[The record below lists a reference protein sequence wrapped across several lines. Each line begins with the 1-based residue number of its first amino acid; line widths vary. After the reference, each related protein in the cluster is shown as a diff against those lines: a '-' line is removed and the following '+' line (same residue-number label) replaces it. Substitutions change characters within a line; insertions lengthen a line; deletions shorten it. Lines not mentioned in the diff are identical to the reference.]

1 MRPFIADHVA
11 RPSTEAEACVGAGVK
26 LARARAPHARSHAA
40 HAGSDV
46 ARVVRTIS
54 VAMLLVAVSSLG
66 AAAAEPTSRS
76 SRAPAAAP
84 DAQSTEDKPT
94 GARAPASKPAAKAV
108 AADRADTGAPRAK
121 PPEPKAPARTDAKA
135 PESKSTDSKSGDAK
149 SGDGKSGDAKSG
161 DAKSGTG
168 KSGESKAAESKSG
181 AAPESPEAAQSC
193 LAQALYWEAGIEG
206 REGMIA
212 VAWVVLNRSR
222 SKEFPPGTICGVV
235 KQGRDKPGCQFS
247 YWCDGKSDTPK
258 QDANW
263 ALAQQV
269 AREMLT
275 SPPSDPTRGALFYH
289 AVDVRAPWAPERERT
304 AQIGRHIYYR

>member
-11 RPSTEAEACVGAGVK
+11 RPSSEAEAWVGAGVK
-26 LARARAPHARSHAA
+26 LALARAAHARS
-40 HAGSDV
+40 DV
-46 ARVVRTIS
+46 VRVVRAIS
-54 VAMLLVAVSSLG
+54 AAMLVVAVSSLG
-66 AAAAEPTSRS
+66 AAAVEPTSRS

-84 DAQSTEDKPT
+84 DAQSTDDKPT

-108 AADRADTGAPRAK
+108 AADRGDTGAPRAK
-121 PPEPKAPARTDAKA
+121 PPEPKAPAPRDAKA
-135 PESKSTDSKSGDAK
+135 PESKSSDAKSSDSKSGDAKSDAK

-161 DAKSGTG
+161 AA
-168 KSGESKAAESKSG
+168 KSGESKATESKSE

-275 SPPSDPTRGALFYH
+275 SPPPDPTGGALFYH

-304 AQIGRHIYYR
+304 AQIGRHVYYR